1 VSPVGDDSVTTTGS
15 SQVRCVECG
24 RSFLARGRA
33 RFCGQACRQRSYRA
47 RQTAPAARDLAAAGK
62 HRDRDLTVYECGRC
76 GERSLGDQRCESCGV
91 FGTCLGYGLP
101 CPACGDLLVLNELLA
116 QLGLPDLPVART

>member
-1 VSPVGDDSVTTTGS
+1 VSPVGDDSVTMPGS
-15 SQVRCVECG
+15 SQVCCVECG

-47 RQTAPAARDLAAAGK
+47 RQTAPAVRDLADAGK
-62 HRDRDLTVYECGRC
+62 RRGRDLTVYECGRC
-76 GERSLGDQRCESCGV
+76 GERSLGGQRCESCGV

-101 CPACGDLLVLNELLA
+101 CSACGDLLVLNELLA
-116 QLGLPDLPVART
+116 QLGLPELPAART

>member
-1 VSPVGDDSVTTTGS
+1 MNPVGDDSVTMPGS
-15 SQVRCVECG
+15 SQVCCAECG
-24 RSFLARGRA
+24 RPFPPRGRA

-47 RQTAPAARDLAAAGK
+47 RQSAPAVRVLAASGK

-101 CPACGDLLVLNELLA
+101 CPDCGDLLVLNELLA
-116 QLGLPDLPVART
+116 QLGLPELPVART

>member
-1 VSPVGDDSVTTTGS
+1 VSAVGDDSVTMPGS

-47 RQTAPAARDLAAAGK
+47 RQTAPAVRDLAAASK
-62 HRDRDLTVYECGRC
+62 HRDRNLTVYECGRC
-76 GERSLGDQRCESCGV
+76 GERSLGGQRCESCGV

-101 CPACGDLLVLNELLA
+101 CSACGDLLVLNELLA
-116 QLGLPDLPVART
+116 QLGLPELPVART

>member
-1 VSPVGDDSVTTTGS
+1 MSPVGDDSVTMPGS

-24 RSFLARGRA
+24 RSFPARGRA

-47 RQTAPAARDLAAAGK
+47 RQTAPAVRDLAAAGK
-62 HRDRDLTVYECGRC
+62 HHDRDLTVYECGRC
-76 GERSLGDQRCESCGV
+76 GERSLGGQRCESCGV

-101 CPACGDLLVLNELLA
+101 CSACGDLLVLNELLA
-116 QLGLPDLPVART
+116 QLGLPDLPLART